1 MKRALLICLF
11 LVIASLGLHAQWAVF
26 DGANAANM
34 GIEIGNSVTQ
44 IQKAADMLK
53 RFQQVSTAVS
63 KCNRV
68 RKSLSQAISDLK
80 ACRQQANSVA
90 LDETSARA
98 LSQYFR
104 TVNTQITRTTTT
116 MTNLMSSGK
125 FSLDDQ
131 SRLEK
136 MAQLADYLHSMSAQ
150 MRSVT
155 RTVCRR
161 STVQDNYQRLK
172 KK

>member
-1 MKRALLICLF
+1 MKKLLIL
-11 LVIASLGLHAQWAVF
+11 LLLTLLWKSASAQFAVF
-26 DGANAANM
+26 DGANAVNM
-34 GIEIGNSVTQ
+34 GVEIGHSVTQ

-53 RFQQVSTAVS
+53 RFQQVSSAVS
-63 KCNRV
+63 RCNRV
-68 RKSLSQAISDLK
+68 RKSLARTIEDLND
-80 ACRQQANSVA
+80 CRCYANSVA

-98 LSQYFR
+98 LSQYFS
-104 TVNTQITRTTTT
+104 TVNTQISRTTSA
-116 MTNLMSSGK
+116 MTGLMTSGK

-136 MAQLADYLHSMSAQ
+136 LAQMADYMHGMSSQ
-150 MRSVT
+150 MKGVT

-161 STVQDNYQRLK
+161 SRVQDNYERLK